1 MSPWLAS
8 FIMEEEEGQVVS
20 SDKTVAPIVHK
31 FNRDAELSQFIEEAK
46 EEQGFERCW
55 QGQSSQN
62 RAWIR
67 SDT

>member
-46 EEQGFERCW
+46 EEQGFE
-55 QGQSSQN
+55 
-62 RAWIR
+62 
-67 SDT
+67 